1 MIEILSSESDPF
13 PIPRHVQPSSQTP
26 VSHSSLPIY
35 TILKIP
41 NETSVVDSS
50 AKTSPQ
56 LSNQFSLPHLFWHPC
71 HSFLPSFTD
80 ICQRCTGLK
89 FRPKSSR
96 KNDRSIVAF
105 GEACLRK
112 LTALYL
118 LSIFQRYPELK
129 LTVMQSSHHRNRL
142 LDGLGG
148 GTGGGEGGSPLDIFS
163 GGEEEVK
170 TVRIPF
176 LATNLQLCRRSH
188 NVFSPAPTAT
198 IFPFLARLL
207 SLYALPKKER
217 SPSPRR
223 TKKTSDGQ
231 SAM

>member
-1 MIEILSSESDPF
+1 MFNLLVRRQY
-13 PIPRHVQPSSQTP
+13 PIPVYPFILYSKFQTKRVSSTRLR
-26 VSHSSLPIY
+26 S
-35 TILKIP
+35 
-41 NETSVVDSS
+41 
-50 AKTSPQ
+50 
-56 LSNQFSLPHLFWHPC
+56 
-71 HSFLPSFTD
+71 
-80 ICQRCTGLK
+80 TGLK